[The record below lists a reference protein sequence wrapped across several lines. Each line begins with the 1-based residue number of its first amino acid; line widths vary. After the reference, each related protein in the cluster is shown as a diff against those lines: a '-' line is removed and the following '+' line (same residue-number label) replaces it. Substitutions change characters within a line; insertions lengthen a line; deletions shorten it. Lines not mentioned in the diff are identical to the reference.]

1 LSNYERR
8 VQAAFPRKM
17 GPVPG
22 LVVSVLC
29 LAAIALPASAQQ
41 KVVADKSY
49 IRFVS
54 KQMNV
59 PVEGRFRKFDAS
71 VSFDAKKPEAT
82 KAEFEVELGSI
93 DMGSPEGE
101 TEAKRKPWFNVDA
114 FPKARFAATSV
125 KSTGPGK
132 FEAAGKL
139 TIKGITQD
147 IVAPFTLVES
157 GGMQTV
163 EGGFILKRLPFK
175 IGEGPWADTETV
187 ADDVQ
192 VRFRFV
198 LPSGK

>member
-1 LSNYERR
+1 ML
-8 VQAAFPRKM
+8 
-17 GPVPG
+17 
-22 LVVSVLC
+22 
-29 LAAIALPASAQQ
+29 LAAIAFPSAAQQ

-59 PVEGRFRKFDAS
+59 PVEGRFRKFDAN

-114 FPKARFAATSV
+114 FPKARFVATSV

-132 FEAAGKL
+132 FEAAGRL

-147 IVAPFTLVES
+147 IVAPITLAEA

-192 VRFRFV
+192 VRFKFV

>member
-1 LSNYERR
+1 MSNHENEGQLLSSG
-8 VQAAFPRKM
+8 KM
-17 GPVPG
+17 G
-22 LVVSVLC
+22 SVRVLAAYALS
-29 LAAIALPASAQQ
+29 LAAIAFPSAAQQ

-54 KQMNV
+54 RQMNV
-59 PVEGRFRKFDAS
+59 PVEGRFRKFDAN

-82 KAEFEVELGSI
+82 RAEFEVELGSI

-114 FPKARFAATSV
+114 FPNARFVANSV

-132 FEAAGKL
+132 FEAAGRL

-147 IVAPFTLVES
+147 IVAPFTLAEA

-192 VRFRFV
+192 VRFKFV